1 MQFYHA
7 IYVIERIIFV
17 LFVDNLNNN
26 YMVWKCFICYCLTW
40 DNNVY
45 KNNWSKLLPIITN
58 AEPTRMGGYLWLSYN
73 TSYLLFKHLIQ
84 VLFVSLISTYA
95 ITNDLFPLLHCFLAC
110 EHPIYCIF
118 QLFVGLLMIHNCF
131 LKIQIW
137 IQKPRNWCEY
147 EKSVKF
153 IGYSSFN
160 SVTTIIC
167 YISGCF

>member
-1 MQFYHA
+1 MPFYHA

-17 LFVDNLNNN
+17 LFVDNFNNN

-58 AEPTRMGGYLWLSYN
+58 AEPTRMGGNLWLSYN

-84 VLFVSLISTYA
+84 VLFVPLISTYS

-110 EHPIYCIF
+110 EHPIYYIF

-137 IQKPRNWCEY
+137 IQKPRNWCEH

-153 IGYSSFN
+153 IG
-160 SVTTIIC
+160 
-167 YISGCF
+167 

>member
-1 MQFYHA
+1 MTKKNVCVNSNIRYTCSKYVIVPFYHA

-84 VLFVSLISTYA
+84 VLFVSLISTYS

-110 EHPIYCIF
+110 EHPIYYIF
-118 QLFVGLLMIHNCF
+118 QLFCRIVND
-131 LKIQIW
+131 
-137 IQKPRNWCEY
+137 P
-147 EKSVKF
+147 
-153 IGYSSFN
+153 
-160 SVTTIIC
+160 
-167 YISGCF
+167 